1 MRLIAL
7 SFLTICSLALR
18 GQTTWSL
25 SWSEEF
31 SGNALDQS
39 VWNYDIG
46 TGNWGWGNNE
56 LQYYTNSSQNLF
68 LENGMAHIVAR
79 QQNFGTSNYTS
90 ARINTSNKFNFTYG
104 RLEARIKLP
113 MGQGLWPAFWL
124 LGQNINEVSWP
135 SCGEIDVMEHVNNND
150 YINGTLHWNQNGH
163 QYNGSTASFD
173 PNAFHQYMIEWDENK
188 IQWFIDG
195 ISFKTMTITSS
206 NMNAFH
212 SPFFIILNLAVGG
225 QWPGSP
231 DNTTNFPAEM
241 LVDYVRYYQPET
253 IGINALKMDDC
264 NIFTNQKNL
273 HCNFTHAGSREIS
286 IYSAQGQLL
295 QSIRTENSENQIP
308 LFNSPNGI
316 YIVRITDLITQN
328 QFSKRISLLGH

>member
-31 SGNALDQS
+31 SGNALDQT

-173 PNAFHQYMIEWDENK
+173 HNAFHQYMIEWDENK
-188 IQWFIDG
+188 IKWFIDG

-231 DNTTNFPAEM
+231 DNTTSFPAEM
-241 LVDYVRYYQPET
+241 LVDYVRYYQPQVVDVSKEELSQEVYIESNKQGIILHNVVDL
-253 IGINALKMDDC
+253 IGQYEIY
-264 NIFTNQKNL
+264 NL
-273 HCNFTHAGSREIS
+273 
-286 IYSAQGQLL
+286 QGQIIDSGIAFDK
-295 QSIRTENSENQIP
+295 QPISTNT
-308 LFNSPNGI
+308 FAAGI
-316 YIVRITDLITQN
+316 YVFKYISKNQNTQVFKVHLN
-328 QFSKRISLLGH
+328 

>member
-1 MRLIAL
+1 
-7 SFLTICSLALR
+7 LALR

-25 SWSEEF
+25 SWYEEF
-31 SGNALDQS
+31 SGNALDQT

-173 PNAFHQYMIEWDENK
+173 PNAFHQYMIEWDENQIK
-188 IQWFIDG
+188 WFIDG

-231 DNTTNFPAEM
+231 DNTTSFPAEM
-241 LVDYVRYYQPET
+241 LVDYIRYYQPEVVDVSKEELSQEVYIESNKQGIILHNAVDL
-253 IGINALKMDDC
+253 IGQYEIY
-264 NIFTNQKNL
+264 NL
-273 HCNFTHAGSREIS
+273 
-286 IYSAQGQLL
+286 QGQIIDSGIAFDK
-295 QSIRTENSENQIP
+295 QPISTNT
-308 LFNSPNGI
+308 FTAGI
-316 YIVRITDLITQN
+316 YVFKYISKNQNTQVFKVHLN
-328 QFSKRISLLGH
+328 